1 MSCLR
6 PGLLAALLCA
16 SPWLR
21 AAEAD
26 PDWARDLRQ
35 RLERIDADFAG
46 DIGVYVHEVEG
57 GRSLSFRGDESWYL
71 ASGVKVP
78 VAIAVMRSIEAGE
91 LALDDTVDLRDD
103 DYVDGA
109 GQTNLHPPGTALRI
123 DYLLDQMLVYSDNT
137 ASDMLIRT
145 VGLERVNR
153 IAQELVSQ
161 QVGITTLADVRRR
174 TYGAFHVQ
182 ASRLR
187 GRDLLALK
195 QAGDERAR
203 LALLAKLIDV
213 PPGELAPGTLD
224 GAFDAYYATHINAA
238 PLADY
243 AHMLSALVLG
253 HALDPASTAYLL
265 GAMERVQTGQ
275 KRLRAGLPRDV
286 VFAHKT
292 GTQHRRACD
301 FGIVTVAPGS
311 ATDERHVVIAACTRG
326 DASLT
331 RSERALRE
339 IGTALTRS
347 GALRGA
353 TPAIAGGSP

>member
-1 MSCLR
+1 MRACV
-6 PGLLAALLCA
+6 LAAVLATVPLPSLA
-16 SPWLR
+16 IDVDWQAALR
-21 AAEAD
+21 A
-26 PDWARDLRQ
+26 
-35 RLERIDADFAG
+35 RLERIDQDFPG
-46 DIGVYVHEVEG
+46 DIGVYVYAVES

-78 VAIAVMRSIEAGE
+78 VAIAVMRSIEARE
-91 LALDDTVDLRDD
+91 LALDTPIVLLEA

-109 GQTNLHPPGTALRI
+109 GATNLHPAGTPLRV
-123 DYLLDQMLVYSDNT
+123 DYLLEQMLVHSDNT
-137 ASDMLIRT
+137 ASDVLIRT

-174 TYGAFHVQ
+174 TYGAFHP
-182 ASRLR
+182 AAARLQ
-187 GRDLLALK
+187 GKDLLALK
-195 QAGDERAR
+195 RARDGHAR
-203 LALLAKLIDV
+203 LALLAKLLDV
-213 PPGELAPGTLD
+213 PVDALAPGTLD
-224 GAFDAYYATHINAA
+224 SAFDAYYATQLNAA
-238 PLADY
+238 PLSDY

-253 HALDPASTAYLL
+253 HALDPASTNYLL
-265 GAMERVQTGQ
+265 GVMERVQTGR

-301 FGIVTVAPGS
+301 FGIVTVDAGRQ
-311 ATDERHVVIAACTRG
+311 ALERHVVIAACTRG

-331 RSERALRE
+331 RSERALRD
-339 IGTALTRS
+339 IAIALTRS

-353 TPAIAGGSP
+353 TTTGSSP